1 MIAAPLIAPSIRL
14 IYGWTPVN
22 GLIPFKGTNIL
33 NSTCNQDG
41 STMSFH
47 PGPGRL
53 AIGPY
58 INKSVLCFVGL
69 DRRAGR
75 INAILKA

>member
-1 MIAAPLIAPSIRL
+1 VA
-14 IYGWTPVN
+14 V
-22 GLIPFKGTNIL
+22 IPI
-33 NSTCNQDG
+33 CNQDG
-41 STMSFH
+41 SKVSYH

-58 INKSVLCFVGL
+58 IKKSVLCFAGL
-69 DRRAGR
+69 DRQAIR